1 MILRIE
7 YIYEK
12 ERLDL
17 IKNIKEDYL
26 IVEES
31 KISPSK
37 KQNRK
42 KKIQFIEIEKRI

>member
-1 MILRIE
+1 MIFRIE
-7 YIYEK
+7 YIHEK

-37 KQNRK
+37 KQNSK

>member
-1 MILRIE
+1 MILRLE
-7 YIYEK
+7 YIHEK

-17 IKNIKEDYL
+17 IKNIKENYL

-37 KQNRK
+37 KQNSK
-42 KKIQFIEIEKRI
+42 KKIQFIEIEKRN